1 MSERASLLKKLNA
14 YAFAA
19 TDWNLYLDTHPDDT
33 EAIAMFHRM
42 ADKAKQLKQEYEAKF
57 GPITPEA
64 SRDMKHWNWIDNP
77 WPWEKF

>member
-1 MSERASLLKKLNA
+1 MSERAALLKKLNA
-14 YAFAA
+14 YAFAVV
-19 TDWNLYLDTHPDDT
+19 DWNLYLDTHPGDT

-57 GPITPEA
+57 GPLTAEA
-64 SRDMKHWNWIDNP
+64 SRDMKHWNWIDDP